1 MMMNALLQSIAPH
14 GAPPLDAAGF
24 TAAAGGM
31 PFGKRRAANEN
42 AGKPREPIHHVIH
55 VPGAALPLVVE
66 RDPDGRLLTIGA
78 GERLYVDARQPGQ
91 LLFDGGFVKVQAIE
105 LPGGLLRRVQ
115 LRTEES
121 GRVEQWSERYG
132 WDAKGRLVDV
142 DGVSVAHDE
151 QGRITA
157 CIDRDG
163 GPTWHYGYTGEH
175 LTVIQTPHVLRHIL
189 RDASGRPV
197 AWRESAHGTQREGRI
212 RYDDAGARLPTRS
225 TPLGWEMDACGRLLA
240 ICDDEGRVRR
250 TFLWDGWLC
259 LGAIDGEPGE
269 PLGEVYSLDPGGTPV
284 RVCTRH
290 GMRRLPRDGFGE
302 SLLNLQDDDAAR
314 PGLYGGAIASDG
326 LVHLPYRRLDPRL
339 ASFDC
344 PDPLHGEAGDPRRA
358 GGWQGPLQIELPAAG
373 PYTVCRHN
381 PVSLADPTGAVS
393 DLWWLIPSALTW
405 SMQNT
410 IASLLGMWL
419 NLQFSP
425 LGWIVSAVAGA
436 DPFDAEWISANNHD
450 AFGLR
455 ADGWMSRIQP
465 VAWTYQFL
473 VNEEKASF
481 TALEDARLFSP
492 GAEFRPTLYAS
503 LLRCAPAS
511 GTSFVLRGTRASPN
525 ATVLTD
531 WSRCGGT
538 AEAAIPGSLL
548 PVFPSGGMHFD
559 TVQRG
564 VHAQTADMIEL
575 TMAASPLT
583 GLAGNFA
590 ALVVPGTTL
599 GVAAGADVVLADAPG
614 LLEVVRVL
622 DVDEVGPSTLLKVEP
637 TLTHLGGGA
646 LRLQGLIAPAAPAG
660 PEALTPVVSDQLLL
674 GVAGSSLD
682 YAPSLSILR
691 LARAGATVHV
701 ARVDGLRAQLAI
713 DSPVPAAVGNDFSV
727 RSAMASGNFNGRIG
741 PTPIQ
746 YEVQSGAAPPPG
758 SGILIGSGATALPAI
773 VVSAAGA
780 VLTVDRDLSALGVAG
795 TTQPWQQLAAAGD
808 LGQHAGAPEAT
819 AVLTYAPIS
828 PGVAP
833 TSGFVW
839 LQGAQ
844 AAVRQV
850 TALNHDALVLSHPL
864 PDNTPDPFDTTRWRL
879 AAPDISGV
887 SAGTVQTIALNAAM
901 PAGTTALHLLPFG
914 AATVTAGADLFDAA
928 AVLTYADGTPPV
940 ATTPIDNGAIANPI
954 RAGDV
959 VVVTP
964 ATGQPVAGAIRRLRL
979 QVTLDRNLTLSGG
992 TVEAALIAADAPVYT
1007 AAVGSGTRE
1016 LDLTMPSAGTPQAFD
1031 VNDSAQVSFVDGGAA
1046 QLRTY
1051 VISAVVDATLT
1062 YAADPA
1068 NPDVPAGATDI
1079 IVQRLPLTTAIRI
1092 ADLVLQLQ
1100 VSVAGG
1106 QRLDMPR
1113 FVPGELVLVNFRD
1126 GTASRVRH
1134 CLVDSV
1140 AGMTLTLSDDAIIPA
1155 TATEISVHRLQVQ
1168 DPGNGSARW
1177 GIEGTVDTPNQITFS
1192 VWDAAD
1198 GLGQPRLAIIDG
1210 GAVHAVQLVAA
1221 PQPLTIELGVAG
1233 NSAALVGTVRLA
1245 RPPAAGT
1252 PTVVT
1257 DFTVDNLTLQLPL
1270 TAALIAAGGMTA
1282 IVPYT
1287 DSTRRVAGNL
1297 HAGSVRMPDDHENAG
1312 IELTRRQALEDHEL
1326 MHTVQSARLGPI
1338 MLVAFPLWALE
1349 LANDLTAAGGPAF
1362 SPYLAGTLNNG
1373 VLTPSN
1379 ATGFEE
1385 GGKVQVA
1392 QNRRV
1397 QTVTLASAATG
1408 GGFNLSDGD
1417 RRALGTAGFGNGA
1430 VQLRRPL
1437 VSTGN
1442 DVLEWITNIGQLLTV
1457 GGLMN
1462 VLSLAGWGGLAAI
1475 IVQIVQAIRYAARSN
1490 VNVPIADD
1498 KITLT
1503 LEAGQKLEGLEAG
1516 VLVALKS
1523 GDQIFIRAVDTIVDR
1538 VVTLGAQVPLSGQ
1551 VELSVYSPG
1560 ASVFGLRS
1568 FYPATVA
1575 DENQPARLTIAAVGN
1590 STLSLAVHDR
1600 VEVRASAGSAHRT
1613 LVTRVDG
1620 TSVELEEAVLLRADQ
1635 PNEFLIG
1642 KIAEEDPSGWLDGW
1656 LLNELHLGWMQYLH
1670 DPWGQI
1676 LYRGQPAADNGAG
1689 QFFARSA
1696 RYLFG
1701 TQSWMCCFLGFFW
1714 NDNAYQR
1721 ANPHRSR
1728 MEQEASH
1735 RSGDTYCP
1743 LGSMHGSVAV
1753 IGDVARYWLTVSG
1766 GTRDG
1771 NGNTPTDM
1779 IAFGQQ
1785 DAPTL
1790 NFVQAPTVTLPAGS
1804 SFAMPGA
1811 LYAQNATG
1819 TLAGVGARGFIPT
1832 NNVLERS
1839 CGMHVA
1845 FSRPA
1850 PTGNSYRITA
1860 QGLAGLNNSLD
1871 AQSAGRAT
1879 IFYDQTPRD
1888 VDVTAAGVPIAEAG
1902 ATPLQVLPFQRVR
1915 FDVDPIASRVYR
1927 VTVGG
1932 EGRSFDTDELSVTA
1946 RGVLGADDVEISR
1959 FHHFNG
1965 TNYDSGIGP
1974 IHLPADL
1981 HIAVRRF
1988 RMEVI
1993 DTLPLR
1999 ATADHLAAAI
2009 ASMQPGGDGF
2019 VLVPS
2024 PIAPF
2029 PTTVVVGGTL
2039 AVNAQLVPATATL
2052 SAQTTAF
2059 LGDGGAMQVQAPVG
2073 EPPEDTVPLTI
2084 TIQVGADA
2092 ASAVPVRCTFDLV
2105 PAFTLTSAGGFN
2117 VAPGTTI
2124 TLTSSDGTAI
2134 QAVSPPAGLTIVATG
2149 ADLAVTV
2156 DAGHAVGPVTV
2167 QAVDEGNAQRQARR
2181 VITVA

>member
-1 MMMNALLQSIAPH
+1 M
-14 GAPPLDAAGF
+14 
-24 TAAAGGM
+24 
-31 PFGKRRAANEN
+31 
-42 AGKPREPIHHVIH
+42 
-55 VPGAALPLVVE
+55 
-66 RDPDGRLLTIGA
+66 
-78 GERLYVDARQPGQ
+78 
-91 LLFDGGFVKVQAIE
+91 
-105 LPGGLLRRVQ
+105 
-115 LRTEES
+115 
-121 GRVEQWSERYG
+121 
-132 WDAKGRLVDV
+132 
-142 DGVSVAHDE
+142 
-151 QGRITA
+151 
-157 CIDRDG
+157 
-163 GPTWHYGYTGEH
+163 
-175 LTVIQTPHVLRHIL
+175 
-189 RDASGRPV
+189 
-197 AWRESAHGTQREGRI
+197 
-212 RYDDAGARLPTRS
+212 
-225 TPLGWEMDACGRLLA
+225 
-240 ICDDEGRVRR
+240 
-250 TFLWDGWLC
+250 
-259 LGAIDGEPGE
+259 
-269 PLGEVYSLDPGGTPV
+269 
-284 RVCTRH
+284 RVCTRS
-290 GMRRLPRDGFGE
+290 GMQRLPRDGFGE
-302 SLLNLQDDDAAR
+302 SLLDVQDDGAAR
-314 PGLYGGAIASDG
+314 PGLYGGAVASDG

-358 GGWQGPLQIELPAAG
+358 GGWEGPLQIELPAAG

-425 LGWIVSAVAGA
+425 LGWIVSAAAGA
-436 DPFDAEWISANNHD
+436 DPFDAEWISATNHD

-492 GAEFRPTLYAS
+492 GGEFRPTLYAS

-511 GTSFVLRGTRASPN
+511 GTSFVLRGMRASPN

-538 AEAAIPGSLL
+538 AEPAIPGSLL
-548 PVFPSGGMHFD
+548 PVFPGGGLHFD
-559 TVQRG
+559 TVPRG
-564 VHAQTADMIEL
+564 VRAQAGDMIEL
-575 TMAASPLT
+575 TLNDPVT
-583 GLAGNFA
+583 GLAGSFA
-590 ALVVPGTTL
+590 ALVVPGTSL
-599 GVAAGADVVLADAPG
+599 GIAAGADLVLADAPG

-622 DVDEVGPSTLLKVEP
+622 DVDEVVTNTLLKVDSA
-637 TLTHLGGGA
+637 LTRLGGGA
-646 LRLQGLIAPAAPAG
+646 LRLQGLTAPAG
-660 PEALTPVVSDQLLL
+660 TEALTPVVSDPLLL

-682 YAPSLSILR
+682 YAPSLSVLR

-701 ARVDGLRAQLAI
+701 ARVDGLRAQLAL
-713 DSPVPAAVGNDFSV
+713 DTPVPAAVGNDFSV
-727 RSAMASGNFNGRIG
+727 RAALASGNFNGRIG
-741 PTPIQ
+741 PTPTQ
-746 YEVQSGAAPPPG
+746 YEVQSGTAPTPG
-758 SGILIGSGATALPAI
+758 SGLLIGSGAAALAAI

-780 VLTVDRDLSALGVAG
+780 VLTVDRDLSALGAAG
-795 TTQPWQQLAAAGD
+795 TTQAWQQLAAGGD
-808 LGQHAGAPEAT
+808 LGQHAGAPEGT
-819 AVLTYAPIS
+819 AVLTYVPIAP
-828 PGVAP
+828 GAAP

-850 TALNHDALVLSHPL
+850 TAVNHDALVMSHPL
-864 PDNTPDPFDTTRWRL
+864 PDNSPDPYDTTRWRL
-879 AAPDISGV
+879 AAPDIAGIG
-887 SAGTVQTIALNAAM
+887 AGTVQTIALSGAL

-914 AATVTAGADLFDAA
+914 AATVTAGAELFDPAT
-928 AVLTYADGTPPV
+928 VLAYADGTPPV
-940 ATTPIDNGAIANPI
+940 VTTTVDAGVIDNPV

-964 ATGQPVAGAIRRLRL
+964 AAGQPVAGVIRRLRL
-979 QVTLDRNLTLSGG
+979 QVTLDRNLTLGAG
-992 TVEAALIAADAPVYT
+992 PIEAALIAADAPVYT
-1007 AAVGSGTRE
+1007 ATVGTGTRE
-1016 LDLTMPSAGTPQAFD
+1016 LDLDMPTAGTPPAFA
-1031 VNDSAQVSFVDGGAA
+1031 VGESAQVSFIDGGTPR
-1046 QLRTY
+1046 LRTY
-1051 VISAVVDATLT
+1051 AISGLNRATITYLTDA
-1062 YAADPA
+1062 A
-1068 NPDVPAGATDI
+1068 NPAVPAGATDI
-1079 IVQRLPLTTAIRI
+1079 IVQRLPVTSALRI
-1092 ADLVLQLQ
+1092 DDLVLQLQ
-1100 VSVAGG
+1100 VPAVGT
-1106 QRLDMPR
+1106 QRMDMPR
-1113 FVPGELVLVNFRD
+1113 FVPGELVLVNFRN
-1126 GTASRVRH
+1126 GTALQVRH
-1134 CLVDSV
+1134 CLIDSV
-1140 AGMTLTLSDDAIIPA
+1140 AGTTLTLSDDAAIPA

-1168 DPGNGSARW
+1168 DPENGSARW
-1177 GIEGTVDTPNQITFS
+1177 GIEGTVDAPNQITFS

-1198 GLGQPRLAIIDG
+1198 GLGRPRLALIDG
-1210 GAVHAVQLVAA
+1210 GAVHAVQLAA
-1221 PQPLTIELGVAG
+1221 PPQALAIELGVAG
-1233 NSAALVGTVRLA
+1233 NSAALVGNVRLA
-1245 RPPAAGT
+1245 GPPAA
-1252 PTVVT
+1252 PNATVVT
-1257 DFTVDNLTLQLPL
+1257 DFTVDNLTLKLPL
-1270 TAALIAAGGMTA
+1270 TTAVIAAGNMTA

-1287 DSTRRVAGNL
+1287 DSTVREAGNL
-1297 HAGSVRMPDDHENAG
+1297 HAGSVRMPDDHENQG
-1312 IELTRRQALEDHEL
+1312 TELTRRQALEDHEL

-1379 ATGFEE
+1379 ATGFEAD
-1385 GGKVQVA
+1385 GKVQVA

-1397 QTVTLASAATG
+1397 QTVTLGSAATG
-1408 GGFNLSDGD
+1408 DGFNLSDGD

-1442 DVLEWITNIGQLLTV
+1442 DVLEWITNIGQLFTV

-1503 LEAGQKLEGLEAG
+1503 LAAGQTLEGLEAG

-1523 GDQIFIRAVDTIVDR
+1523 GDQIFIRAVDTIADR

-1560 ASVFGLRS
+1560 ASLFGLRS
-1568 FYPATVA
+1568 FYPATVE
-1575 DENQPARLTIAAVGN
+1575 DVNQPARLTIAAVG
-1590 STLSLAVHDR
+1590 SDTLSLAVHDR
-1600 VEVRASAGSAHRT
+1600 VEVRSATGSAHRT

-1620 TSVELEEAVLLRADQ
+1620 PAVELEEAALLRDDQ

-1676 LYRGQPAADNGAG
+1676 LYRAQPAADNGAG

-1743 LGSMHGSVAV
+1743 LGSLHGDVAV
-1753 IGDVARYWLTVSG
+1753 IGDVARYWVTVSG

-1771 NGNTPTDM
+1771 NVNTPTDM
-1779 IAFGQQ
+1779 ISFGLQ
-1785 DAPTL
+1785 DAPAP

-1804 SFAMPGA
+1804 SFALPNALFAQDAAGA
-1811 LYAQNATG
+1811 LT
-1819 TLAGVGARGFIPT
+1819 GVGARGFIPT

-1850 PTGNSYRITA
+1850 PAGNSYRITA
-1860 QGLAGLNNSLD
+1860 QGLSGLNNSLD
-1871 AQSAGRAT
+1871 AQSNGVAT
-1879 IFYDQTPRD
+1879 IFYDQSPGD
-1888 VDVTAAGVPIAEAG
+1888 VTVTAAGVTIAEAS
-1902 ATPLQVLPFQRVR
+1902 ATFTMLPFQRVR
-1915 FDVDPIASRVYR
+1915 FDVSPTGSRVYR
-1927 VTVGG
+1927 ATVGG
-1932 EGRSFDTDELSVTA
+1932 EGRTFDSADLTVTA
-1946 RGVLGADDVEISR
+1946 RGLLGADDAEISR

-1965 TNYDSGIGP
+1965 TSYDSGIGP

-1988 RMEVI
+1988 RIEVV
-1993 DTLPLR
+1993 DSLPLR
-1999 ATADHLAAAI
+1999 ATADHLAAAA
-2009 ASMQPGGDGF
+2009 ASLQPGGSGF
-2019 VLVPS
+2019 LLVPS
-2024 PIAPF
+2024 ALAPLPIGI
-2029 PTTVVVGGTL
+2029 VVAGPL
-2039 AVNAQLVPATATL
+2039 AVAAQVVPATATL
-2052 SAQTTAF
+2052 SGETTNF
-2059 LGDGGAMQVQAPVG
+2059 LGDGAALQLQLPAD
-2073 EPPEDTVPLTI
+2073 EPPEDTVRVTVTI
-2084 TIQVGADA
+2084 RIGADA
-2092 ASAVPVRCTFDLV
+2092 ASAVPVRCEVDLV
-2105 PAFTLTSAGGFN
+2105 PHFTLTSAAGFT
-2117 VAPGTTI
+2117 VAPGASI
-2124 TLTSSDGTAI
+2124 TLSSSDGTTLQTVGA
-2134 QAVSPPAGLTIVATG
+2134 SAGVTLTPTG
-2149 ADLAVTV
+2149 ADMAVAV
-2156 DAGHAVGPVTV
+2156 DAGHLPGPVTLRV
-2167 QAVDEGNAQRQARR
+2167 SDNANAGRQARR
-2181 VITVA
+2181 VITVS